1 MGSVC
6 GDGRDGGIDGRARCD
21 GLSDVRFRRDQCLA
35 RNARRDVAVGGIT
48 RRVRGPRRGTAHA
61 GCPQARGRVR
71 HVLRSGITVEAW
83 PDLCRRIVD
92 EGHEVAHH
100 GYHHITPVTMEEAA
114 EREQIEKGLEA
125 IDRVLG
131 GYRAVGYRSPGADL
145 SANSTRL
152 LVETGFIYE
161 SSMSAQDFEPY
172 WCRSG
177 DVIEP
182 SGVAKFGAEVELL
195 EIPFSWTLDD
205 FAQMEFVSTPSGVLL
220 EGLSDPVKC
229 ERMWLADLDYMVEEI
244 PGGVYTMC
252 FHPEVIGRGA
262 RVRVLERM
270 IARAKEHGARV
281 HDRACRRRALDQ
293 PPSVSSIP
301 HARAHRRRRCRRGPR
316 GGRRSDAA
324 LATMLRGRG
333 NEIAALTGLLGR
345 RPGGAQRRV
354 GVAR

>member
-1 MGSVC
+1 MAERDAIVCLTFDFDAISAWPGMLGVTSPSVVSR
-6 GDGRDGGIDGRARCD
+6 GEFAGR
-21 GLSDVRFRRDQCLA
+21 
-35 RNARRDVAVGGIT
+35 VAVP
-48 RRVRGPRRGTAHA
+48 RVLD
-61 GCPQARGRVR
+61 
-71 HVLRSGITVEAW
+71 VLKREGVPATFFVPGITVEAW
-83 PDLCRRIVD
+83 PDLCCRIVD

-100 GYHHITPVTMEEAA
+100 GYHHITPVTLEEAA
-114 EREQIEKGLEA
+114 EREQIENGLEA

-152 LVETGFIYE
+152 LVDSGFIYE

-182 SGVAKFGAEVELL
+182 SGVARFGPEVELL

-205 FAQMEFVSTPSGVLL
+205 FAQMEFVSTPGGVFL
-220 EGLSDPVKC
+220 EGLSDPEKC

-270 IARAKEHGARV
+270 IARGKEHGVEFTTAHVAAEHWINRHPFRASPMPARGV
-281 HDRACRRRALDQ
+281 DGSAD
-293 PPSVSSIP
+293 
-301 HARAHRRRRCRRGPR
+301 ART
-316 GGRRSDAA
+316 S
-324 LATMLRGRG
+324 
-333 NEIAALTGLLGR
+333 
-345 RPGGAQRRV
+345 AQQEV
-354 GVAR
+354 VDGTTPL